1 MQLYRKGECLMKDS
15 AGKKKRGGWGAL
27 SKTLNDRAILSVIGH
42 VGQER
47 LGTGAEM
54 IRTLL
59 RYHDQIK

>member
-1 MQLYRKGECLMKDS
+1 MKDS
-15 AGKKKRGGWGAL
+15 AGKKKKRGWWWWGAL
-27 SKTLNDRAILSVIGH
+27 SKTLNDMAILSVIGH

-47 LGTGAEM
+47 LRTGAEM

>member
-1 MQLYRKGECLMKDS
+1 MKDS

-27 SKTLNDRAILSVIGH
+27 SKTLNDMAILSVIGH